1 VAAPA
6 ALSPPAGNPRFPLL
20 DAMRA
25 IAALSVVAYHVA
37 FFARATE
44 HGWSGA
50 LLSRL
55 GVGVTIFFVISG
67 FVLYRPMVRA
77 RWDREP
83 PRPLG
88 IYASHRA
95 LRILPAYWLALTVLA
110 IYPGL
115 TGVFGDR
122 WWVYYG
128 FGQVYSGETILAGI
142 GPAWSLCTEVVFYA
156 TLPLVAAGLGRAWRG
171 GRRRGVRVELA
182 VLGAL
187 GLASLC
193 FRAAIEFGE
202 QDQYLTQT
210 FLGTF
215 DGFALGMA
223 LAVVSVALAGR
234 ARQPAAV
241 RLVTARPAV
250 AWAVALACFVAAAA
264 IGGPDPAFVLGTGVP
279 AAEAIAVRV
288 LGLAVAGALLAPAI
302 FGDGAGGAPRR
313 VLALP
318 LLGWLGLISYGIYL
332 WHFPIIQRVTVGAS
346 MEGFPG
352 GNGWRI
358 AAISVPIVIACAAVS
373 YYAVERPLLRR
384 KPRRS
389 PPANVNTGIEE
400 RVEVPR
406 RSRGAL

>member
-1 VAAPA
+1 
-6 ALSPPAGNPRFPLL
+6 
-20 DAMRA
+20 MRA
-25 IAALSVVAYHVA
+25 IAALTVVAYHVA
-37 FFARATE
+37 FYARATE
-44 HGWSGA
+44 HGWTGA

-55 GVGVTIFFVISG
+55 GVGVTIFFLISG

-77 RWDREP
+77 RWDGEP
-83 PRPLG
+83 GRPVR

-115 TGVFGDR
+115 TGAFGDR

-128 FGQVYSGETILAGI
+128 FGQVYSGETILGGI

-156 TLPLVAAGLGRAWRG
+156 ALPLIAAALGRAWRG
-171 GRRRGVRVELA
+171 GRRRGVRIELA
-182 VLGAL
+182 VLAAL
-187 GLASLC
+187 GLASLG
-193 FRAAIEFGE
+193 FRAAIELGGE
-202 QDQYLTQT
+202 DQYLTQT
-210 FLGTF
+210 ILGTF

-223 LAVVSVALAGR
+223 LAVISVAVAGR
-234 ARQPAAV
+234 TRPPAAV
-241 RLVTARPAV
+241 RFVAARPEV

-279 AAEAIAVRV
+279 AGEAIAVRV
-288 LGLAVAGALLAPAI
+288 LGLGVAVALILPAV
-302 FGDGAGGAPRR
+302 FGDGEGGAPRR
-313 VLALP
+313 LLALP
-318 LLGWLGLISYGIYL
+318 LVAWLGLISYGIYL
-332 WHFPIIQRVTVGAS
+332 WHFPIVQRVTVGPD

-358 AAISVPIVIACAAVS
+358 AAISVPIVIACAAAS
-373 YYAVERPLLRR
+373 YYLVERPLLRR
-384 KPRRS
+384 KPRSS

-406 RSRGAL
+406 RSPGAL

>member
-1 VAAPA
+1 MAAP

-20 DAMRA
+20 DGMRA
-25 IAALSVVAYHVA
+25 IAALTVVAYHVA

-44 HGWSGA
+44 HGWTGA

-77 RWDREP
+77 RWDGVAG
-83 PRPLG
+83 RPLG

-128 FGQVYSGETILAGI
+128 FGQVYSGDTILGGI
-142 GPAWSLCTEVVFYA
+142 GPAWSLGTEVAFYA
-156 TLPLVAAGLGRAWRG
+156 ALPLVAVALSRAWRG

-187 GLASLC
+187 GLASLG
-193 FRAAIEFGE
+193 FRAAIELGSGA
-202 QDQYLTQT
+202 QYLTQT
-210 FLGTF
+210 LLGTF
-215 DGFALGMA
+215 DGFALGMM
-223 LAVVSVALAGR
+223 LAVVSVALAGSE
-234 ARQPAAV
+234 RQPAAV
-241 RLVTARPAV
+241 RLVTARLAL

-279 AAEAIAVRV
+279 AGEAIAVRV
-288 LGLAVAGALLAPAI
+288 LGLAVAVALLAPAV
-302 FGDGAGGAPRR
+302 FGDGAGGVPRR
-313 VLALP
+313 LLAFP
-318 LLGWLGLISYGIYL
+318 LLAWLGAISYGIYL
-332 WHFPIIQRVTVGAS
+332 WHYPIVQRVTVGPS

-352 GNGWRI
+352 GNGWAI
-358 AAISVPIVIACAAVS
+358 AAVSVPIVIACAALS
-373 YYAVERPLLRR
+373 YHLVERPLLRR
-384 KPRRS
+384 KPR
-389 PPANVNTGIEE
+389 A
-400 RVEVPR
+400 PR
-406 RSRGAL
+406 REPMPEVV

>member
-1 VAAPA
+1 VAAPV
-6 ALSPPAGNPRFPLL
+6 ALTPPAGNPRFPLL
-20 DAMRA
+20 DGMRA

-44 HGWSGA
+44 HGWTGA

-77 RWDREP
+77 RWDGER
-83 PRPLG
+83 PRPFG
-88 IYASHRA
+88 VYASHRA
-95 LRILPAYWLALTVLA
+95 LRIVPAYWLALTVLA

-142 GPAWSLCTEVVFYA
+142 GPAWSLCAEVAFYA
-156 TLPLVAAGLGRAWRG
+156 ALPLLAVALGRAWRG
-171 GRRRGVRVELA
+171 GRRRGVRIELA
-182 VLGAL
+182 LLGAL
-187 GLASLC
+187 GLASLG
-193 FRAAIEFGE
+193 FRAAIELGGDTPF
-202 QDQYLTQT
+202 LTQT
-210 FLGTF
+210 VLGTF

-223 LAVVSVALAGR
+223 LAVVSVALAGSQR
-234 ARQPAAV
+234 RPAAV
-241 RLVTARPAV
+241 RLVAAHPAA
-250 AWAVALACFVAAAA
+250 AWGAALACFAAAAA

-279 AAEAIAVRV
+279 AGEAIAVRV
-288 LGLAVAGALLAPAI
+288 LGLAVAVAVLAPAV
-302 FGDGAGGAPRR
+302 FGDSAGGAPRR
-313 VLALP
+313 LLALP
-318 LLGWLGLISYGIYL
+318 LLAWLGTISYWIYL
-332 WHFPIIQRVTVGAS
+332 WHYPIVQRVTVGPS

-352 GNGWRI
+352 GSGWRI

-384 KPRRS
+384 KPRAPRAA
-389 PPANVNTGIEE
+389 PAPE
-400 RVEVPR
+400 
-406 RSRGAL
+406 AA